1 MQERYMARLEI
12 VEKILELLRDEF
24 EIENPDL
31 DDNLT
36 EKYEFDSIDAIAL
49 LEYVEDFIASPL
61 TQEEK
66 KQAMEIRSINQICDF
81 IEGVLKKR

>member
-1 MQERYMARLEI
+1 MTRKEI
-12 VEKILELLRDEF
+12 VEKILEILKNEF

-31 DDNLT
+31 DINLT
-36 EKYEFDSIDAIAL
+36 EEYEFDSIDVIAL

-66 KQAMEIRSINQICDF
+66 KQAMEIRTINQICDF
-81 IEGVLKKR
+81 IEGVLKKRS